1 MLCASL
7 NLLPRSGNPVSAEE
21 YQNKAEIQEKL
32 DIHIEY
38 LGYLENDWVQ
48 LVTGTRS
55 ALAEQEQ
62 AQADAV
68 LATFAQQIPQAQPV
82 EAASKRSL
90 YKQQAGLAAVKKA
103 ATAVAEPANP
113 AAKLRFEL
121 DKERRKVVD
130 ASVKGKLR
138 SGISLKSFLKDLNSV
153 KESEVLSQEIT
164 IAEDESKRIRKILA
178 EKEKVV
184 DALKSEMSTL
194 TDVYNG
200 APLVLLDRYSGRP
213 S

>member
-1 MLCASL
+1 M
-7 NLLPRSGNPVSAEE
+7 
-21 YQNKAEIQEKL
+21 
-32 DIHIEY
+32 
-38 LGYLENDWVQ
+38 
-48 LVTGTRS
+48 TGTRS

-68 LATFAQQIPQAQPV
+68 LATFAQQVPQAQPV

-90 YKQQAGLAAVKKA
+90 YKQQAGLAAVKRA

-121 DKERRKVVD
+121 DKERKKVVD
-130 ASVKGKLR
+130 ASVRGKLR

-153 KESEVLSQEIT
+153 KESEVLPQEIS
-164 IAEDESKRIRKILA
+164 IAEDESKRIRKLIT

-184 DALKSEMSTL
+184 DTLKSEMSTL

-200 APLVLLDRYSGRP
+200 ASVPCVQCLGSP